1 MLLVIRL
8 FGIALI
14 LLLLGCGKPQQTL
27 DKLPQDAVILAFGDS
42 LTYGSGASNGQ
53 DYPSVLAG
61 LSGKEVVN
69 EGVPGETSGD
79 GVRRLPGLLDEY
91 RPDLLILIHGG
102 NDFLKKIAQDV
113 TEKNIESMVS
123 GAKRRGIRVF
133 LVGVPEP
140 ALFLMRSSSLYEKI
154 AEKYGIPFNV
164 NTLPSILGDNTLK
177 SDPVHPN
184 DRGYRLLAEQLYGA
198 LTEAGAF

>member
-1 MLLVIRL
+1 MIRL